1 MESKII
7 EVRFFVRP
15 ELCVLYCGNDD
26 FAALVNVAL
35 AGGYC
40 LTARAVESPF
50 NGCLACHVNVYGK
63 VGVCEA
69 VVKVAVNEDIADVCF
84 VSEKKVYFAENT
96 GHTPH
101 ILVFEI
107 CTVGPFQNENLDF
120 ILPCMNEGGY
130 VNFACHVA
138 DLAVRGELIVYPYV
152 ESGVNALEIEV
163 NLLACHSCRN
173 GELTGVKSAGVF
185 VGNKRR
191 VVGDG
196 IVYVCVVRNVIAAS
210 ESHLPAHGNGEF
222 IAAFGGKVAD
232 VVH

>member
-1 MESKII
+1 M
-7 EVRFFVRP
+7 
-15 ELCVLYCGNDD
+15 
-26 FAALVNVAL
+26 
-35 AGGYC
+35 
-40 LTARAVESPF
+40 
-50 NGCLACHVNVYGK
+50 
-63 VGVCEA
+63 
-69 VVKVAVNEDIADVCF
+69 NEYIADVCF

-96 GHTPH
+96 GHAPH

-120 ILPCMNEGGY
+120 ILTRMNEGGY

-138 DLAVRGELIVYPYV
+138 DLAVRGEFIVYPYV